1 MASLISKVICESES
15 LGSSAQRFRKAQL
28 ADATWSLP
36 TWWLLWNPYKYE
48 YVCDLEVLNPI
59 PSIKCCLGTLDFIQ
73 SLSNWMSGIR
83 DFVGLLRHKL
93 QGGPAQTICV
103 CSILYR
109 ALMQWIFRHYGFN
122 CICWYIFSLPLSCLR
137 MEDQSTRVWL
147 TSNAR
152 CSSFVW
158 ALVARNASPC
168 KTGPGQ
174 TQGK

>member
-73 SLSNWMSGIR
+73 SLSSWMSGIR

-103 CSILYR
+103 CSILP
-109 ALMQWIFRHYGFN
+109 
-122 CICWYIFSLPLSCLR
+122 CIDAMNFSTLWFQLHMLIHFFLFPFLACEWKTKAPVFDWPAMRGALPLFGRS
-137 MEDQSTRVWL
+137 
-147 TSNAR
+147 
-152 CSSFVW
+152 
-158 ALVARNASPC
+158 
-168 KTGPGQ
+168 
-174 TQGK
+174 